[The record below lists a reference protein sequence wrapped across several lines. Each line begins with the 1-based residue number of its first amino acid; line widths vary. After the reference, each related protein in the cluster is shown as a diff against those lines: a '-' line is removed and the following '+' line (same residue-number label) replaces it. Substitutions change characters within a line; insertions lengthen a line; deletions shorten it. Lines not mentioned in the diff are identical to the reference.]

1 MPQFVPGRN
10 SVLADALSRPDQVIG
25 SEWILHQ
32 EVFDWLCK
40 HWPVTIYL
48 FASSL
53 SRRHSVYFAPVLD
66 PIAAGT
72 DAMFQSWDS
81 LQAYAPPPPLP
92 TACHDQS
99 IPVEGVGLPEPVIDS
114 DRSLLATLSV
124 VSQATGAVVR
134 ASSSS
139 SILVGPPAAAASHEV
154 SPKPVSASSCV
165 KRLQQIA
172 RASGF
177 SRCVACRLGQA
188 MRASSIANY
197 QSKWLLYHHWCA
209 VKGHSVST
217 PSVAKVVDYQ
227 VWLWEVQGLSLFGEG
242 ASLYVICGVSF

>member
-1 MPQFVPGRN
+1 MPQFVPGQN
-10 SVLADALSRPDQVIG
+10 SVVADALSRPDQVIG

-32 EVFDWLCK
+32 VVFDWLRK

-81 LQAYAPPPPLP
+81 LRHMLPPPL

-124 VSQATGAVVR
+124 VSHATGAVVR

-154 SPKPVSASSCV
+154 SPKPVRASSSCV
-165 KRLQQIA
+165 KRLQQFA

-177 SRCVACRLGQA
+177 SRRVACRLGQA

-197 QSKWLLYHHWCA
+197 QSNWLLYHHWCA

-242 ASLYVICGVSF
+242 ASLHVICGVSF